1 MFNFVLV
8 NIIIIKKGK
17 LIVYFDGNDK
27 VVVIIMI
34 DNNGLIKYFIKFV

>member
-8 NIIIIKKGK
+8 NIIIFKKGK